1 MRRPRLSGL
10 LVDATPLRRDPAFRR
25 LWTSQ
30 SASALGREAVKLA
43 LPLQVYLLTGS
54 AAAAGVLSLVQL
66 VPGLVAPLWG
76 GALADAHDRRRLLAL
91 SQAGLGATVAALAL
105 LSLLPEPP
113 IVLILACGGLMS
125 ILFGVEHP
133 ARIASV
139 PRVVAPER
147 LRSALALSA
156 LAFQV
161 TAIVGPA
168 IAGVL
173 IGVADATAVYVFATV
188 VYGSA
193 AVASF
198 RLPELHPGGEGRRS
212 TGTMIREGIAWVRSR
227 PTILGAFAIDI
238 DAVVFGL
245 PVAVFPVL
253 AIAAFGIGPAEVGL
267 LVAARGAGALG
278 AALFSGWVGSVVRV
292 GRAVLIAV
300 AVYAL
305 ATCVIGLATG
315 MLWLAVAAV
324 VVAGAVDVLSA
335 VLRAAIVQHVTP
347 DALRGRVTAIHVLL
361 VTSAPRIGD
370 VRATFMA
377 ELFGSQVALVA
388 GGLLA
393 LGGVAVVARAFPA
406 FARYREGAAAADAGG

>member
-1 MRRPRLSGL
+1 MRRPRLAGL

-43 LPLQVYLLTGS
+43 LPLQVFLLTGS

-66 VPGLVAPLWG
+66 VPGLIAPLWG

-91 SQAGLGATVAALAL
+91 SQAGLGGTIAALAL
-105 LSLLPEPP
+105 LSLLPQPP
-113 IVLILACGGLMS
+113 VLVIFACGGLMS

-147 LRSALALSA
+147 LRAALALSA

-168 IAGVL
+168 IAGLL
-173 IGVADATAVYVFATV
+173 IGIADATAVYVFATA
-188 VYGSA
+188 VYAFA

-198 RLPELHPGGEGRRS
+198 RLPELHPGGAGRRS
-212 TGTMIREGIAWVRSR
+212 TTTMIREGIAWVRSR

-253 AIAAFGIGPAEVGL
+253 AIGAFGIGPAEVGL
-267 LVAARGAGALG
+267 LVAARGVGALG

-292 GRAVLIAV
+292 GRAVLVAV
-300 AVYAL
+300 AAYAL

-315 MLWLAVAAV
+315 LLWLAVIAI

-393 LGGVAVVARAFPA
+393 LGGVAVVARAFPT
-406 FARYREGAAAADAGG
+406 FARYREGDAAAEAS